1 MSSNPTRAFYART
14 ILAIALAYVLVAKTI
29 FAPFAAHQGGFGI
42 PGLDLI
48 ICSVHED
55 GAAPVAPDNSH
66 QNSCC
71 DEGCLLR
78 LLTLAAPLL
87 AVAALLFA
95 ILDVAA
101 QPLVRIIR
109 RAAGPPW
116 RIASS
121 PGAQRAPPFR
131 LA

>member
-1 MSSNPTRAFYART
+1 MTSNPTRACYART

-29 FAPFAAHQGGFGI
+29 FAPFAVHQGGFGI
-42 PGLDLI
+42 PGLDLV
-48 ICSVHED
+48 ICSAHED
-55 GAAPVAPDNSH
+55 GAAPTAPDTSH

-87 AVAALLFA
+87 AVAAVLFA
-95 ILDVAA
+95 ILDVSA
-101 QPLVRIIR
+101 QPARRITR

-116 RIASS
+116 RVASS
-121 PGAQRAPPFR
+121 PGAQRAPPFC
-131 LA
+131 LV

>member
-29 FAPFAAHQGGFGI
+29 FAPALAHQGGLGI
-42 PGLDLI
+42 PGLDMV
-48 ICSVHED
+48 ICSAHD
-55 GAAPVAPDNSH
+55 GTAAAPVAPDKSH

-87 AVAALLFA
+87 AVAAVLFA

-101 QPLVRIIR
+101 QPLARIIR

-121 PGAQRAPPFR
+121 PGAQRAPPAF
-131 LA
+131 A